1 MGDSLIVYGIY
12 GLVLAL
18 PVGLYVRRQARR
30 EAEVKAALA
39 KGQVYT
45 NGPMGQHPQID
56 VTNCIGCQGC
66 TQVCPEG
73 DVLTM
78 IGGKAAMVKPYKC
91 IGHGLCAEACPV
103 GAIKLV
109 HAAPGVG
116 ADLPYL
122 SPELETN
129 IPNLFIAGELGG
141 LALIKNAV
149 NHGRDCVDHIAARLA
164 AQPGSAEPGVYDV
177 AIIGAGPAGISASL
191 RSIERKLKYI
201 TLERDSIGGTV
212 SKYPRQKLVMTSP
225 VEFPLVGR
233 FKKISLSKEDLLQFW
248 KTVCEREGFQV
259 ELGAAVDT
267 IRKDDD
273 GNFTVI
279 TSKGTYRS
287 RTVIL
292 AMGRSGTPRKLGV
305 KGEDLPKVMYRLL
318 EADHYTNAHIMVV
331 GGGDS
336 AVEAAMGL
344 ALQKGN
350 TVTLSYRK
358 DSFGRI
364 KERNTTRLKEVVAS
378 GKLRLALNSMP
389 VEFKETSVLL
399 EVAGEVQEIP
409 NDFAWVFAGGI
420 PPNDFLKKIGIH
432 FGPLDLTAQTVVEAA
447 STRAVAPEPRAAAVA
462 AAT

>member
-30 EAEVKAALA
+30 EAEVQAALA
-39 KGQVYT
+39 KGQAYT

-56 VTNCIGCQGC
+56 VSHCIGCQGC
-66 TQVCPEG
+66 TKVCPEG

-109 HAAPGVG
+109 HAPPGVA

-122 SPELETN
+122 TPELETN

-149 NHGRDCVDHIAARLA
+149 NHGRDCIDLVAARLA
-164 AQPGSAEPGVYDV
+164 AANPAPIPGVYDV
-177 AIIGAGPAGISASL
+177 AIVGAGPAGISASL
-191 RSIERKLKYI
+191 RAIERKLNYVTI
-201 TLERDSIGGTV
+201 ERDSIGGTV

-225 VEFPLVGR
+225 VEFPLVGK
-233 FKKISLSKEDLLQFW
+233 FKKIQLSKEDLLDFW
-248 KTVCEREGFQV
+248 KNVCEREGFQV
-259 ELGAAVDT
+259 QVGAAIET

-273 GNFTVI
+273 GVFTL
-279 TSKGTYRS
+279 TTPNTQYRA
-287 RTVIL
+287 RHVIL

-318 EADHYTNAHIMVV
+318 EADHYLNSHILVV

-344 ALQKGN
+344 AMQKGN

-364 KERNTTRLKEVVAS
+364 KERNTIRLREVTAS
-378 GKLRLALNSMP
+378 GKLNVVLNSMP
-389 VEFKETSVLL
+389 VEFKENSVSL
-399 EVAGEVQEIP
+399 EVAGEVQELP
-409 NDFAWVFAGGI
+409 NDFVWVFAGGI

-432 FGPLDLTAQTVVEAA
+432 FGPLDLTAQTVVEANK
-447 STRAVAPEPRAAAVA
+447 SREM
-462 AAT
+462 ATVG